1 MSGGENAPTTK
12 RLAGM
17 KSISAAIIV
26 LAAAVCYG
34 SGAISTDPEYSLAAS
49 WVGIVVGG
57 IGLLGWIVTLAERHR
72 EP

>member
-1 MSGGENAPTTK
+1 MDDHENATASK
-12 RLAGM
+12 RSTGM
-17 KSISAAIIV
+17 KSISAAIVV

-34 SGAISTDPEYSLAAS
+34 SGAISRDPEYSLAAS